1 MTSAKATVV
10 TLTRRIAANRALRY
24 TALNQCVRLLLGP
37 AVLIALPVF
46 LTAEELGFWYAMT
59 GVAAILAFA
68 DMGLSTAVLQFSAHE
83 HASVGMPDASPAS
96 RRARQDALLLFA
108 LRRIGRICLV
118 GLPVVFLIGTWS
130 MGRSRGEGI
139 PSWLLP
145 WASFC
150 VAAALALMV
159 SVMLAFREGQ
169 DGVWTVQRLR
179 AGMSFVTLAVTIA
192 GAVSGLGIWT
202 LSLASIATSLLG
214 FGVLA
219 NGHLPGFA
227 RLRAVPAEAVR
238 AWSGEMSTILNRFSL
253 SWVGGYIMFQM
264 FAPIAIYLQ
273 GPVLAG
279 RVGLTV
285 SIFTAISSLANVW
298 LLFRLPLVSAGIA
311 LKNGPLLRRVFLG
324 GLAAATGSYIVLAGA
339 TLIAYF
345 FFRGLWGVDQK
356 LLDPISMV
364 LLAVGWGCQVVVNN
378 ASLFLRAFKVEQ
390 LVLVT
395 WIAALYT
402 AGGTAICLHLG
413 RPDLMFV
420 PFVSSYVL
428 WLPTIYAL
436 CRQRLRQIAAWPA
449 PQ

>member
-1 MTSAKATVV
+1 VTSSKATVV
-10 TLTRRIAANRALRY
+10 ALTRRIASNRALQY

-37 AVLIALPVF
+37 AVLIALPIF

-83 HASVGMPDASPAS
+83 HASSRMPDTSPNA
-96 RRARQDALLLFA
+96 RAIRQDALLVFA

-118 GLPVVFLIGTWS
+118 GVPVVFLIGAWS
-130 MGRSRGEGI
+130 MGRSHGEAI

-150 VAAALALMV
+150 IASALALMV
-159 SVMLAFREGQ
+159 SVMLAFREGR
-169 DGVWTVQRLR
+169 DGVWIVQRLR
-179 AGMSFVTLAVTIA
+179 AGMSFVTLAMTIA
-192 GAVSGLGIWT
+192 GAALGLGIWT
-202 LSLASIATSLLG
+202 LALASLATSLLG
-214 FGVLA
+214 FGALA
-219 NGHLPGFA
+219 NGNSLGIL
-227 RLRAVPAEAVR
+227 RLRTVPAEAVR
-238 AWSGEMSTILNRFSL
+238 AWSKEMSTILTRFSL

-264 FAPIAIYLQ
+264 FAPIAIYFQ

-298 LLFRLPLVSAGIA
+298 LLFRLPLISKAIA
-311 LKNGPLLRRVFLG
+311 LKNAPLLRRVFLS
-324 GLAAATGSYIVLAGA
+324 GLAAATASYILLATA
-339 TLIAYF
+339 ILTAYF
-345 FFRGLWGVDQK
+345 LFRGVWAVDHK
-356 LLDPISMV
+356 LLDPVSIS

-378 ASLFLRAFKVEQ
+378 TSLFLRAFKVEQ

-395 WIAALYT
+395 WVSALYT
-402 AGGTAICLHLG
+402 AGGAGIYLHLD

-428 WLPTIYAL
+428 WLPTIYFF

-449 PQ
+449 PH